1 MQITYMIIRRRSSDA
16 FQSSMRRSWDR
27 GREATTTTITE
38 LTLLP
43 EMGVIQVAFLA
54 ARFRVDAPTSTPTPL
69 LMIRRASP
77 VRIPPPVPLY
87 LVVFFWGGL
96 LWIEM
101 MGRSGFTPPKHKGF
115 WILLRIVRVYPQ
127 SSRTGFLFAGIVEV
141 GCVWDIVIVPVS
153 ELWNMGSLLQP
164 THL

>member
-87 LVVFFWGGL
+87 LVVFFWGGFCGLRWWGGVASL
-96 LWIEM
+96 LPNIKA
-101 MGRSGFTPPKHKGF
+101 SGF
-115 WILLRIVRVYPQ
+115 
-127 SSRTGFLFAGIVEV
+127 SS
-141 GCVWDIVIVPVS
+141 
-153 ELWNMGSLLQP
+153 GSLGFILNP
-164 THL
+164 VGPVFSLRALSK